1 MSETDGSAGRH
12 GLEEVARAM
21 RGSIGSL
28 RAAAETLEK
37 FPAMDAARRARLL
50 AVISEEAARL
60 GDLVERVERHGGGA
74 VRPAAGAT
82 TTLGEL
88 SDALVRAAGK
98 LGLAVEAA
106 DAPGSALAGVALG
119 VPLAQSL
126 AALTALLAEL
136 RREMAVARCRFGAR
150 ATGRHLLLDLA
161 WRPEPADLPR
171 LLAWQ
176 AEALDAGPR
185 GDGPAEPPSLRRLAR
200 DHDGEVWFIL
210 DRDGAGAH
218 VRLLLPLAAAG
229 GAGGG

>member
-1 MSETDGSAGRH
+1 
-12 GLEEVARAM
+12 M

-60 GDLVERVERHGGGA
+60 GDLVEGVERHRGGA
-74 VRPAAGAT
+74 ARPSAGSATTFRELAGA
-82 TTLGEL
+82 LE
-88 SDALVRAAGK
+88 RAAAQ
-98 LGLAVEAA
+98 LGLAVETA
-106 DAPGSALAGVALG
+106 DAAPPALAGAGLG
-119 VPLAQSL
+119 VPLAPAL

-136 RREMAVARCRFGAR
+136 RREMAVARCRLGAR

-176 AEALDAGPR
+176 AEALDAAPG
-185 GDGPAEPPSLRRLAR
+185 GDGTAEPPSLRRLAR
-200 DHDGEVWFIL
+200 DHDGEVWFNL

-218 VRLLLPLAAAG
+218 VRLLLPIAAAATAPG
-229 GAGGG
+229 D